1 MNSVTIYTKSW
12 CPYCARA
19 KQLLEN
25 QGISYT
31 ELDVEQDANLLQEM
45 IQRSGRHTVP
55 QVFVGDRHIGGSD
68 DLYAAHLNGDLDR
81 ELNASQVIA

>member
-1 MNSVTIYTKSW
+1 MKSVTLYTKSW

-19 KQLLEN
+19 KQLLEK

-31 ELDVEQDANLLQEM
+31 ELDVEQSPELLQEM
-45 IQRSGRHTVP
+45 IQRSGRFTVP

-68 DLYAAHLNGDLDR
+68 DLYAAHVSGELDHALNGLGV
-81 ELNASQVIA
+81 AS